1 MSFYSALNELNVDI
15 APLIIAQ
22 KMIMDYERISE
33 VITTIVK
40 EMGKNAKIE
49 SIKQKKLLTDKWVTS
64 KEATEIY
71 DISEQAI
78 RKACREGRLS
88 YEKGTG
94 KNKYLIKKEDIA
106 TVISTCA
113 KVERDS
119 IKFRLNDARKR
130 KIELALS
137 SGKTLA
143 DVGFGRPKGSVKTK
157 ERKEQEYA
165 ATIKALKRGL
175 SLRDAAKISN
185 VSVSTCQ
192 RIKKEFCL

>member
-1 MSFYSALNELNVDI
+1 MTNRDINLTTSFAEYLNIASNIEEISETNITMSFYSALNELNVDI
-15 APLIIAQ
+15 DPLIIAQ

-94 KNKYLIKKEDIA
+94 KIKYLIKKEDIA
-106 TVISTCA
+106 KYMQSA
-113 KVERDS
+113 KG
-119 IKFRLNDARKR
+119 K
-130 KIELALS
+130 S
-137 SGKTLA
+137 S
-143 DVGFGRPKGSVKTK
+143 K
-157 ERKEQEYA
+157 EA
-165 ATIKALKRGL
+165 A
-175 SLRDAAKISN
+175 
-185 VSVSTCQ
+185 
-192 RIKKEFCL
+192 

>member
-1 MSFYSALNELNVDI
+1 MTNRDINLTTSFAEYLNIASNIEEISETNITMSFYSALNELNVDI
-15 APLIIAQ
+15 DPLIIAQ

-106 TVISTCA
+106 MYMQSA
-113 KVERDS
+113 KGKS
-119 IKFRLNDARKR
+119 IKK
-130 KIELALS
+130 
-137 SGKTLA
+137 
-143 DVGFGRPKGSVKTK
+143 
-157 ERKEQEYA
+157 A
-165 ATIKALKRGL
+165 A
-175 SLRDAAKISN
+175 
-185 VSVSTCQ
+185 
-192 RIKKEFCL
+192 

>member
-1 MSFYSALNELNVDI
+1 
-15 APLIIAQ
+15 
-22 KMIMDYERISE
+22 MIMDYERISE

>member
-1 MSFYSALNELNVDI
+1 MTNRDINLTTSFAEYLNIASNIEEISETNITMSFYSALNELNVDI
-15 APLIIAQ
+15 DPLIIAQ

-49 SIKQKKLLTDKWVTS
+49 SIKQKKLLTEKWVTS

-94 KNKYLIKKEDIA
+94 KIKYLIKKEDIA
-106 TVISTCA
+106 KYMQSA
-113 KVERDS
+113 KG
-119 IKFRLNDARKR
+119 K
-130 KIELALS
+130 S
-137 SGKTLA
+137 S
-143 DVGFGRPKGSVKTK
+143 K
-157 ERKEQEYA
+157 EA
-165 ATIKALKRGL
+165 A
-175 SLRDAAKISN
+175 
-185 VSVSTCQ
+185 
-192 RIKKEFCL
+192 